1 MVCLLDAQ
9 RVLVQQKAVFL
20 AWLEKVVVLCWLLH
34 RKRGSTARSP
44 GVPTA
49 WVSRLPGSPTAPS
62 RPLGWPRPFLGP
74 SPHFLPGWQPKLGGG
89 EGSRSAGVPASTS
102 HWHKGT
108 AAPNLLRVS
117 DTVPAQPFWGP
128 KRGLPVQAA
137 PLPSVPRPR
146 GSGGR
151 VTLGS
156 PCPFHLQSPP
166 ACAWAPP
173 AQRMKTQP
181 CHLPGSSVCSFRSRF
196 GSSGSG
202 LEHVSVFNLW
212 EGLVTAGGAHL
223 SSLELSP
230 LQASEGE
237 QAVSCGPGEAM
248 CLRQY

>member
-1 MVCLLDAQ
+1 M
-9 RVLVQQKAVFL
+9 
-20 AWLEKVVVLCWLLH
+20 LCWLLH

-74 SPHFLPGWQPKLGGG
+74 SPHFLPGWQPKLSGG

-108 AAPNLLRVS
+108 ATPNLLGVS

-128 KRGLPVQAA
+128 MRGLPVQAA

-151 VTLGS
+151 VTMSFPSTVPSCLRLGA
-156 PCPFHLQSPP
+156 PCPAHENPTLPPSRLLGVQLQEPVWELGVGTGACLCLQPLGGSGDSRGCSSLITGAVSPP
-166 ACAWAPP
+166 
-173 AQRMKTQP
+173 
-181 CHLPGSSVCSFRSRF
+181 
-196 GSSGSG
+196 G
-202 LEHVSVFNLW
+202 L
-212 EGLVTAGGAHL
+212 
-223 SSLELSP
+223 
-230 LQASEGE
+230 
-237 QAVSCGPGEAM
+237 
-248 CLRQY
+248 